1 MPDLGRHETGIAIE
15 SAWVYLLREEGLAT
29 IPDEFIFAGE
39 WRADQE
45 IPEKYCQV
53 VCAEILPANSFAFDK
68 IEICTVELRLASSKN
83 ISNPPYDV
91 QHWRDKMIARLRSIL
106 FYTDDLAAELETGL
120 TKRGPSTSTTN
131 EPQKIYHALY
141 QTETMSYYNIDDPH
155 YDIRVA
161 RLQTVVG
168 PDI

>member
-83 ISNPPYDV
+83 IC
-91 QHWRDKMIARLRSIL
+91 
-106 FYTDDLAAELETGL
+106 
-120 TKRGPSTSTTN
+120 
-131 EPQKIYHALY
+131 
-141 QTETMSYYNIDDPH
+141 
-155 YDIRVA
+155 
-161 RLQTVVG
+161 
-168 PDI
+168 